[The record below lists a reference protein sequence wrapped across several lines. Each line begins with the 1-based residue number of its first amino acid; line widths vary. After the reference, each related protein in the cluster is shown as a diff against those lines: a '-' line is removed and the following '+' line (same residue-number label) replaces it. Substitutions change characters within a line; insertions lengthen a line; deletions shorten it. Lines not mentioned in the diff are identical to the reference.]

1 MSQIE
6 NNENTAVN
14 TLDTIVAS
22 VIETAAAETAAPA
35 AVETAAAPAAD
46 TTGKAFVLLGL
57 SEELAEDVARQGIST
72 PTPIQAHA
80 IPIILEGHDLLASA
94 QTGTGKTA
102 AFLLPAI
109 HKLAKPA
116 THHSRGPRVLVLT
129 PTRELA
135 DQVAKVATQFVRR
148 MPRCKVVSVVGGV
161 PYPVQHKQL
170 AQPFEVLVAT
180 PGRLMD
186 LMRGGRIDF
195 RRLELLVLDEADRM
209 LDMGFIDDINT
220 IVAELPVERQTALF
234 SATLSET
241 IQRFALP
248 MMRDPKKVELAA
260 TGNPTD
266 SVEQSIHFADGYEHK
281 QKLTEALIKAA
292 PGTQAIVFTATKVDA
307 DSVADYLRMQSI
319 RADALH
325 GDLQQRVRTKVL
337 NRLRHSEIDVIVATD
352 VAARGID
359 VAGIGLVINFDL
371 PKFAEDYVHRIGR
384 TGRAGREGRAIS
396 LVGKNDFHLLTKIR
410 RRYNIAPA
418 TLAVEGLEARFN
430 PNDRAPREGGGGG
443 YRGNRDGNRGGFGG
457 GNRDG
462 GGYRGNRDGQSRGG
476 FGGDRPQGNG
486 YQGARPEGQRDGG
499 SFKPREDRGGFGG
512 ERSFA
517 DRAPRTDRPQGDRGF
532 GDRAPRSFGDRPQG
546 DRGGFGGER
555 SFGDRAPRTD
565 RPQGDRSFSD
575 RAPRS
580 DRPQGDRSFADRA
593 PRSFGDAPAR
603 EPRTFS
609 SDRKPADG
617 NRGGFGGGRE
627 GGNRERSFGGGAERR
642 EGGFG
647 GDRPRSFGDR
657 ADRGGFTATDKPAR
671 KFR

>member
-1 MSQIE
+1 MSHIE
-6 NNENTAVN
+6 NNDNANVTKLDAV
-14 TLDTIVAS
+14 VAS
-22 VIETAAAETAAPA
+22 VIETAAAETAAA
-35 AVETAAAPAAD
+35 DAAPVENGFAA
-46 TTGKAFVLLGL
+46 LGL
-57 SEELAEDVARQGIST
+57 ADDLVADVARQGITT
-72 PTPIQAHA
+72 PTPIQAQA
-80 IPIILEGHDLLASA
+80 IPVILEGHDLLASA

-109 HKLAKPA
+109 QKLAKPA
-116 THHSRGPRVLVLT
+116 VHHSRGPRVLVLT

-135 DQVAKVATQFVRR
+135 EQVAKVATQFVRR
-148 MPRCKVVSVVGGV
+148 IPRCKVVAVVGGV

-220 IVAELPVERQTALF
+220 IVAELPAERQTALF

-260 TGNPTD
+260 TGTPTE

-307 DSVADYLRMQSI
+307 DSVADYLRMQSV

-337 NRLRHSEIDVIVATD
+337 NRLRHNEIDVIVATD

-384 TGRAGREGRAIS
+384 TGRAGREGRAVS

-430 PNDRAPREGGGGG
+430 PSDRGPREGGGFRGG
-443 YRGNRDGNRGGFGG
+443 RSGGFGG
-457 GNRDG
+457 GQRDG

-476 FGGDRPQGNG
+476 FGGGRSEGG
-486 YQGARPEGQRDGG
+486 YQGARPEGQRDFNRDGER
-499 SFKPREDRGGFGG
+499 SFKPREDRGNFGG
-512 ERSFA
+512 ERSFGG
-517 DRAPRTDRPQGDRGF
+517 DRPQRSERPFGDRGQQ
-532 GDRAPRSFGDRPQG
+532 RSFGDRSFG
-546 DRGGFGGER
+546 DRNGGER
-555 SFGDRAPRTD
+555 SFGDRAAGGERSFGDRGNGAERNSGDRGNRSFGGGD
-565 RPQGDRSFSD
+565 RPQRSFGDREQ
-575 RAPRS
+575 R
-580 DRPQGDRSFADRA
+580 GERSFADRA
-593 PRSFGDAPAR
+593 PRSFG
-603 EPRTFS
+603 
-609 SDRKPADG
+609 
-617 NRGGFGGGRE
+617 E
-627 GGNRERSFGGGAERR
+627 GQRERSFGNREGGSGERRFGGEQRREGGFGERR

-647 GDRPRSFGDR
+647 QGERTRSFGDR
-657 ADRGGFTATDKPAR
+657 AERGQPSGERPAR

>member
-1 MSQIE
+1 MSQSEI
-6 NNENTAVN
+6 NTNENTTAHS
-14 TLDTIVAS
+14 LDAIVAS
-22 VIETAAAETAAPA
+22 VIETAEHESAERAPA
-35 AVETAAAPAAD
+35 AARAGDAIN
-46 TTGKAFVLLGL
+46 AFVTLGL
-57 SEELAEDVARQGIST
+57 SEELAQDVAKQGIST
-72 PTPIQAHA
+72 PTPIQAQA
-80 IPIILEGHDLLASA
+80 IPVILEGHDLLASA

-135 DQVAKVATQFVRR
+135 DQVAKVATQFTRR
-148 MPRCKVVSVVGGV
+148 IPRCKVVSVVGGV

-209 LDMGFIDDINT
+209 LDMGFIDDIQT

-248 MMRDPKKVELAA
+248 MMKNPRKVELAA

-292 PGTQAIVFTATKVDA
+292 PGTQAIVFTATKIDA
-307 DSVADYLRMQSI
+307 DSVADWLRMQSV

-384 TGRAGREGRAIS
+384 TGRAGREGRAVS

-418 TLAVEGLEARFN
+418 TLALEGLEARFN
-430 PNDRAPREGGGGG
+430 PADRAPREGGGGG
-443 YRGNRDGNRGGFGG
+443 YRGNGGGGGGYRGNREGGS
-457 GNRDG
+457 

-476 FGGDRPQGNG
+476 YAGGRSEGG
-486 YQGARPEGQRDGG
+486 YQGARPEGARPEGQRDFNRDAGG
-499 SFKPREDRGGFGG
+499 YKPREERKPYGGDRG
-512 ERSFA
+512 ERSFGGEQ
-517 DRAPRTDRPQGDRGF
+517 RGYSGAPR
-532 GDRAPRSFGDRPQG
+532 GDRPQG
-546 DRGGFGGER
+546 DRSYGGERKFGDRPQGERSFGGER
-555 SFGDRAPRTD
+555 SFSGAPR
-565 RPQGDRSFSD
+565 G
-575 RAPRS
+575 
-580 DRPQGDRSFADRA
+580 DRPQGDRSFADRGN
-593 PRSFGDAPAR
+593 RAPAEGQSR
-603 EPRTFS
+603 
-609 SDRKPADG
+609 DNG
-617 NRGGFGGGRE
+617 NRSFGGGRE
-627 GGNRERSFGGGAERR
+627 GGNRERSFGGGDRR
-642 EGGFG
+642 ESGFG
-647 GDRPRSFGDR
+647 GDRPRTFG
-657 ADRGGFTATDKPAR
+657 GDKPAR